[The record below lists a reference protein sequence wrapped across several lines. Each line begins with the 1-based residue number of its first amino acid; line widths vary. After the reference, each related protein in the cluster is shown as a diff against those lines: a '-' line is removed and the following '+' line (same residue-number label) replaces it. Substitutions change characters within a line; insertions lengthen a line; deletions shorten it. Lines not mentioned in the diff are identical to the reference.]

1 MLFHFARLLL
11 CIIVIRV
18 RTRRFEHSA
27 PMRFA
32 DALAIAKV
40 DVENRSNDS
49 EQDRRDCVNT
59 GSRSRENATLL
70 LSRHHLT
77 YMQS

>member
-1 MLFHFARLLL
+1 
-11 CIIVIRV
+11 
-18 RTRRFEHSA
+18 
-27 PMRFA
+27 MRFA
-32 DALAIAKV
+32 DALAIAKL

-49 EQDRRDCVNT
+49 EQDRLDCVNT